1 MTCTPRALAQEFEA
15 KDMKDED
22 KMELSSRSLKKERD
36 MEAANILKML
46 YCGGRKSQS
55 NVKDHSKQEHKEQN
69 DHAPKNDSNPATLSH
84 IGHIGYQRSGKWN
97 KEEEEYAQQI
107 VNQFRSGLLQLSEGT
122 TLRQYLSEK
131 LQCDPMRVTKK
142 FCAGFGGPIG
152 KQIFRSSTHPKVT
165 EKEMLCAKHEL
176 MLLEYIFNKSFSC
189 VTDDHIQILK
199 EMHQNQWNQLLE
211 QQSQER
217 LVLEERFKPFTE
229 KK

>member
-1 MTCTPRALAQEFEA
+1 
-15 KDMKDED
+15 
-22 KMELSSRSLKKERD
+22 MELSSRSLKKERD

-152 KQIFRSSTHPKVT
+152 MKSS
-165 EKEMLCAKHEL
+165 
-176 MLLEYIFNKSFSC
+176 KSS
-189 VTDDHIQILK
+189 
-199 EMHQNQWNQLLE
+199 
-211 QQSQER
+211 
-217 LVLEERFKPFTE
+217 
-229 KK
+229 

>member
-152 KQIFRSSTHPKVT
+152 MKSS
-165 EKEMLCAKHEL
+165 
-176 MLLEYIFNKSFSC
+176 KSS
-189 VTDDHIQILK
+189 
-199 EMHQNQWNQLLE
+199 
-211 QQSQER
+211 
-217 LVLEERFKPFTE
+217 
-229 KK
+229 